1 MSDHD
6 AVLWDIGGVIVELKS
21 IREGYA
27 AFVEDVST
35 EADLDPETALDA
47 WKTTLGDHFKSV
59 EGTRYRL
66 ARVGYAKATAQL
78 FDGDPPADWESR
90 LESAVASALRPE
102 PGAVETI
109 TAVSERGLPQAI
121 VSDIDTPEAHRMLDA
136 FGVRDGF
143 GHITTSE
150 AVGHTKPD
158 ERMFRDALGGLEVD
172 PDRAVMIGDRYDHD
186 IAGAAALG
194 IETVGYGPDARG
206 PETDHEID
214 DLRELLDIVG
224 GDR

>member
-1 MSDHD
+1 MSERR

-27 AFVEDVST
+27 AFIEDVSAET
-35 EADLDPETALDA
+35 GLDPETALEA
-47 WKTTLGDHFKSV
+47 WKTTLGDHFKSGD
-59 EGTRYRL
+59 GTEYKL
-66 ARVGYAKATAQL
+66 ARVGYAKATESL
-78 FDGDPPADWESR
+78 FDGDPPTDWESR
-90 LESAVASALRPE
+90 LESAVSSALRPE

-109 TAVSERGLPQAI
+109 TAVSKSDLEQAV

-136 FGVRDGF
+136 FGVRERF
-143 GHITTSE
+143 AHVTTSE

-158 ERMFRDALGGLEVD
+158 ERMFRDALNALDVD
-172 PDRAVMIGDRYDHD
+172 PDHAVMIGDRYDHD

-206 PETDHEID
+206 TEADHEID
-214 DLRELLDIVG
+214 DLETVLDIVG
-224 GDR
+224 LD

>member
-1 MSDHD
+1 MSERR

-27 AFVEDVST
+27 AFVEDVAA

-47 WKTTLGDHFKSV
+47 WKTTLGDHFKGGD
-59 EGTRYRL
+59 GTRYRL
-66 ARVGYAKATAQL
+66 ARVGYAKATEAL
-78 FDGDPPADWESR
+78 FDGDPPPDWESR
-90 LESAVASALRPE
+90 LESAVSSALRPE
-102 PGAVETI
+102 PGAVAAI
-109 TAVSERGLPQAI
+109 TAVSETDLRQAI

-136 FGVRDGF
+136 FGVRGEFD
-143 GHITTSE
+143 HIATSE

-158 ERMFRDALGGLEVD
+158 ERMFRDALDGLGVE
-172 PDRAVMIGDRYDHD
+172 PGRAVMIGDRYDHD

-206 PETDHEID
+206 LKADHETD
-214 DLRELLDIVG
+214 DLRDLLGIVG
-224 GDR
+224 IDG